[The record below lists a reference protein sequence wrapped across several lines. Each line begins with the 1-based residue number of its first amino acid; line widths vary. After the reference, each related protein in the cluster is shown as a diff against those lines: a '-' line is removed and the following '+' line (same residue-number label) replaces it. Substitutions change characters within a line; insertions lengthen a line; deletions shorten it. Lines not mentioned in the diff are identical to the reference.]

1 MHRSKK
7 KLIKS
12 DSSKIDIQKQFNS
25 ALESQK
31 RGDSGVAK
39 SIYLK
44 ILSQMPNHFDSL
56 HMLALILSQSGELQ
70 EAEQFFAK
78 AIRINSK
85 FAPVYSNQGNLLKSL
100 GRLTEA
106 LASFDHAVKLN
117 PNYAIAH
124 LNRGIVLQEMSRTI
138 DALTSF
144 DNAIRIN
151 PAMKEAYNNRGVIFL
166 GLGKLDEAIANFD
179 EAIHL
184 KPNDVS
190 AIFNKGNAFKEKKLF
205 FEALTSYDE
214 VFFLYPQH
222 FKAYTNR
229 GMVLQELGR
238 PHDAIA
244 SYTKAIE
251 INGDFAEA
259 YSNRGN
265 AFKQIVEYDAAL
277 ADYSAAIGIKPDY
290 ADAIYN
296 RSVLNLLQGNYAA
309 GWAEYEWR
317 SRVSVVYR
325 DSLLGHADI
334 TTEFLVRNSR
344 SDFNGKTVFVAS
356 EQGVGDHIMFMS
368 MLPELLQDS
377 GSVICQLDPRLL
389 KLFSRCFPLVR
400 FVPRGDV
407 SILETVDVDSHI
419 RMGSLGYTYR
429 RDISSFPGTPYLIPD
444 PERVAQ
450 WKERISL
457 EPGKLRVGISW
468 RGGSSTTNG
477 ADRSMALEQLTSL
490 LDREDCTFIS
500 LQYGEVEVEVAAFN
514 EGRSRKLFCFEKK
527 EIEDFEDFAG
537 LIGAL
542 DCVISVQNTTVHTC
556 GALGKPCFAM
566 LPFRPEW
573 RYGASGD
580 TMPWYKS
587 VKLFRQIHDGQWS
600 DVIEHISERLNVF
613 KIQNISK

>member
-1 MHRSKK
+1 MNFKQRA
-7 KLIKS
+7 
-12 DSSKIDIQKQFNS
+12 SSKINKSSKSHPTQEYLSGLEYHKLGKYVEAIQFYDKAIEFTSQIAEIHYNRGVALRKTNNQLEALKSYETAVRIKKNYPEAYFNIANILRDNGAYEK
-25 ALESQK
+25 ALESYSK
-31 RGDSGVAK
+31 AV
-39 SIYLK
+39 
-44 ILSQMPNHFDSL
+44 HF
-56 HMLALILSQSGELQ
+56 
-70 EAEQFFAK
+70 
-78 AIRINSK
+78 
-85 FAPVYSNQGNLLKSL
+85 
-100 GRLTEA
+100 
-106 LASFDHAVKLN
+106 N
-117 PNYAIAH
+117 PNYTEAY
-124 LNRGIVLQEMSRTI
+124 LNRGIILKILGKFIEALKNYDTAISLKPHYAAAFFNRGNALI
-138 DALTSF
+138 ELKSFDDALQSF
-144 DNAIRIN
+144 DRAIELD
-151 PAMKEAYNNRGVIFL
+151 PHQPEYFYNRGNARRETLLF
-166 GLGKLDEAIANFD
+166 EAA
-179 EAIHL
+179 L
-184 KPNDVS
+184 KDY
-190 AIFNKGNAFKEKKLF
+190 A
-205 FEALTSYDE
+205 EALT
-214 VFFLYPQH
+214 
-222 FKAYTNR
+222 R
-229 GMVLQELGR
+229 R
-238 PHDAIA
+238 PNYA
-244 SYTKAIE
+244 S
-251 INGDFAEA
+251 A
-259 YSNRGN
+259 YSNRGVTLYYLKRTDEALVDFSRSQLIN
-265 AFKQIVEYDAAL
+265 PEDAEPHL
-277 ADYSAAIGIKPDY
+277 NESFCRLSIGDFEE
-290 ADAIYN
+290 
-296 RSVLNLLQGNYAA
+296 
-309 GWAEYEWR
+309 GWSQYEWR
-317 SRVSVVYR
+317 LKEKNFQKS
-325 DSLLGHADI
+325 SLLGHADI

-600 DVIEHISERLNVF
+600 DVIEHISERLSVF
-613 KIQNISK
+613 KIQNISE